1 MLHYNFTVNGVDFKP
16 FVERDSYNTSKI
28 PVYSDPVLTMDGVEH
43 LTLLRNKGEI
53 TFSFNP
59 QNAVNTHTACAA
71 LLTMPCEVY
80 YFNLQAQQYE
90 LATMKID
97 QQSARFLSYC
107 LAYGFDWNQMADI
120 TLTEL

>member
-1 MLHYNFTVNGVDFKP
+1 MLHYDFTINGVDFKP

-28 PVYSDPVLTMDGVEH
+28 PVYSDSIVTMDGVEH

-59 QNAVNTHTACAA
+59 QNAANTQAACNA
-71 LLTMPCEVY
+71 LLVMPCEVY
-80 YFNLQAQQYE
+80 YFNLQTQQYE
-90 LATMKID
+90 LAIMRID

-107 LAYGFDWNQMADI
+107 LAYGLDWNQMTDI